1 MNVGR
6 FLADAAERDPAK
18 AAFVWGSNVVSYGD
32 ANARSDSVAGALQR
46 FGLAKGERVGVLMP
60 NCPELLE
67 SMFATWKAGGC
78 VVPLN
83 ARFRREEIIYHL
95 ADARARAVIF
105 GEEYRDVVAALSDQV
120 PAVERFICVGEPLA
134 GQLAYEEL
142 AAGDLGPHRDGDV
155 ADEDLA
161 WLFYTSGTTGR
172 PKGAM
177 LTYGNLTFVSVAWVA
192 DLMPLQP
199 EDVGIHAA
207 PLTHGAGFHA
217 LALTMKGATQVL
229 LRPHQFD
236 PENFCATVQR
246 HRITNAWL
254 VPTQIKMLLNYAE
267 LGKWD
272 LSSLRWIVYGGSPMY
287 VEDLK
292 EALRRIGPVFVQI
305 YGQGETPMTA
315 TYLRPEDHVAEG
327 ALAARLASCGRVRSG
342 LEVRVLDEQD
352 RELRRGQT
360 GQICVNGASVMAG
373 YWERPE
379 ATAETLR
386 DGWLHTGDIGYMDS
400 HGYVFILD
408 RTKDMI
414 ISGGAN
420 IYPRELEEVLV
431 QHPAVSEAC
440 VVGVPHDVWGEA
452 VKAVVVLQPGAVAT
466 GEALIRFVGERL
478 ADYKKPKSVDF
489 VAELPKNAYGKVL
502 RRELKGRYWEQDAR
516 MAR

>member
-6 FLADAAERDPAK
+6 FLADAAERDPGRP
-18 AAFVWGSNVVSYGD
+18 AFVWGDDVVSYGQ
-32 ANARSDSVAGALQR
+32 ANARSDSLAGALQR
-46 FGLAKGERVGVLMP
+46 RGLSQGDRVGVLMP
-60 NCPELLE
+60 NRPQLLE

-83 ARFRREEIIYHL
+83 ARFRREEIVYHL
-95 ADARARAVIF
+95 ADPRARALIF
-105 GEEYRDVVAALSDQV
+105 GEEYRGIVAAIRERV
-120 PAVERFICVGEPLA
+120 PSVQHFICVGAPLT
-134 GQLAYEEL
+134 GQLAYDEL
-142 AAGDLGPHRDGDV
+142 VAEDRGPDGSGDV

-177 LTYGNLTFVSVAWVA
+177 LTYNNLTFVSVAWAA
-192 DLMPLQP
+192 DLVPLQP
-199 EDVGIHAA
+199 EDVGLHAA

-236 PENFCATVQR
+236 PANFCATVER
-246 HRITNAWL
+246 HRVTNTWL
-254 VPTQIKMLLNYAE
+254 VPTQIKMLLNYEALE
-267 LGKWD
+267 KWD

-292 EALRRIGPVFVQI
+292 QALRRIGPVFVQI

-315 TYLRPEDHVAEG
+315 TYLRREDH
-327 ALAARLASCGRVRSG
+327 ALGRTARLASCGRPRSG
-342 LEVRVLDEQD
+342 LDVRVLDEQD
-352 RELRRGQT
+352 RELPRGQA
-360 GQICVNGASVMAG
+360 GQLCVRGASVMKG

-379 ATAETLR
+379 ETAETLKG
-386 DGWLHTGDIGYMDS
+386 GWLHTGDVGYMDD
-400 HGYVFILD
+400 HGYAYVLD

-420 IYPRELEEVLV
+420 IYPREVEEILL
-431 QHPAVSEAC
+431 QHPAVSEVC
-440 VVGVPHDVWGEA
+440 VVGVPHEVWGEA
-452 VKAVVVLQPGAVAT
+452 VKALVVLSPGATAT
-466 GEALIRFVGERL
+466 EEVLTLFVGERL

-489 VAELPKNAYGKVL
+489 VEELPKNAYGKVL
-502 RRELKGRYWEQDAR
+502 RRELRARYWERQAR
-516 MAR
+516 MIH